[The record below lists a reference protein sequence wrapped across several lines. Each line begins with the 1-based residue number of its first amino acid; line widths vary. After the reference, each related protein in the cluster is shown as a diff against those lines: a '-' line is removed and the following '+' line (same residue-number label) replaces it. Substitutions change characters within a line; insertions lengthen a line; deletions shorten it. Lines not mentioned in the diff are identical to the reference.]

1 MYSSLLDGADAPG
14 VRRGLRGSRLCLDDF
29 REPGVARI
37 ELRALAG
44 RAFPSEQSLST
55 IVLILAEED
64 ERPRSHQ
71 SQDRSEMKSAT
82 HTKKVPP
89 RARKSAEREEKARRV
104 PLSAARSTAAAAL
117 AALAALATPG
127 TALA

>member
-1 MYSSLLDGADAPG
+1 VPTLPECDEPARQPASASTTFERPAWH
-14 VRRGLRGSRLCLDDF
+14 GSNC
-29 REPGVARI
+29 EHC
-37 ELRALAG
+37 AG

-64 ERPRSHQ
+64 ERPTVAPEPRPLRDEVRDSHEEGT
-71 SQDRSEMKSAT
+71 SSREEE
-82 HTKKVPP
+82 
-89 RARKSAEREEKARRV
+89 REREEKRTPRAHS
-104 PLSAARSTAAAAL
+104 SAARSTAAAAL